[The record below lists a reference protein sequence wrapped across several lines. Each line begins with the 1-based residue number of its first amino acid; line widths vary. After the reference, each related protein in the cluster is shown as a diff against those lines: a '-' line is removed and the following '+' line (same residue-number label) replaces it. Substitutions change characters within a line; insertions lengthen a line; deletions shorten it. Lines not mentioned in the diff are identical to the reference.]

1 MSRNWDDVFVLG
13 EESTGV
19 EPVDDRPR
27 GESSDDDRP
36 GPFSPKEETPV
47 RRSFE
52 LRTEGRV
59 PARHIAAGGLVGVV
73 LFVVLISS
81 GVFGGGD
88 SETPQRVAADAES
101 SRVKALAERRQ
112 EVARE
117 ARAAAADRRR
127 AWRQRQRVLSRRRIE
142 RKREL
147 LKMEKARADR
157 SEDTQVEV
165 AVPPPASTPVVS
177 SAPPEPSPSPT
188 GGGGSA
194 GRPEFSF
201 ER

>member
-13 EESTGV
+13 EESTGA
-19 EPVDDRPR
+19 EPVD
-27 GESSDDDRP
+27 ESPGVESEDDDRP
-36 GPFSPKEETPV
+36 SPFSPRATAT
-47 RRSFE
+47 RSYE
-52 LRTEGRV
+52 LRTDRGIS
-59 PARHIAAGGLVGVV
+59 ARHIAAGGLVGVV
-73 LFVVLISS
+73 LFVVLLAS

-88 SETPQRVAADAES
+88 GDAGKPVEAEAES
-101 SRVKALAERRQ
+101 SRIRALEERRR
-112 EVARE
+112 EVARQ
-117 ARAAAADRRR
+117 ARADAVERRR
-127 AWRQRQRVLSRRRIE
+127 AWRQRQRILSRRRVE

-147 LKMEKARADR
+147 SKMRKARADR

-165 AVPPPASTPVVS
+165 AVPPPAPTPVVS
-177 SAPPEPSPSPT
+177 SEPPEPDPSPT